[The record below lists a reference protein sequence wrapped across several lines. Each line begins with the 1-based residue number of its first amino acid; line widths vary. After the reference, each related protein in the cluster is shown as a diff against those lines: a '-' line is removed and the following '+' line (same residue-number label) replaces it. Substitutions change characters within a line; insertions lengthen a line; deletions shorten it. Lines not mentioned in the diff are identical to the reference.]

1 MDSDV
6 VRRLADKGQYDILQE
21 NDQLVKQKKDKK
33 CFKGF
38 QEGVINFK
46 PTYKYDPGTDDWDTR
61 WVITWTNS
69 SWDWLLRA
77 TREARNPNLQVF
89 IRHAPHVCSQHSFG
103 LPLRMSGMHR
113 TQFDHALLDFLSLVI
128 WSRVFWLSLT
138 GNLGKAQ
145 RRSKSVLSCDRCR
158 PHSVTFGYC

>member
-1 MDSDV
+1 MNYRIDDMDSDA

-46 PTYKYDPGTDDWDTR
+46 PTYKYDPGTDNWDTR

-69 SWDWLLRA
+69 
-77 TREARNPNLQVF
+77 
-89 IRHAPHVCSQHSFG
+89 
-103 LPLRMSGMHR
+103 
-113 TQFDHALLDFLSLVI
+113 
-128 WSRVFWLSLT
+128 
-138 GNLGKAQ
+138 
-145 RRSKSVLSCDRCR
+145 
-158 PHSVTFGYC
+158 